1 MTTRDKVLEIRAE
14 EPNAQAADIARTVGV
29 TRERVRQILQQAGLP
44 TEVGGTRGRPRQKAA
59 LWSSRKRKANLIR
72 KRLESG
78 QPYREADGTIWFFV
92 TDLTAHRRLWGLAT
106 ITWGQVIVST
116 WAGAVKTGERIYPN
130 IDAAL
135 EAEV

>member
-1 MTTRDKVLEIRAE
+1 MTTRDKVLEIRAA

-92 TDLTAHRRLWGLAT
+92 ADLTPQ
-106 ITWGQVIVST
+106 WGQVIVST
-116 WAGAVKTGERIYPN
+116 WSGAVKTGERIYPD
-130 IDAAL
+130 IGAAL
-135 EAEV
+135 EVEV

>member
-92 TDLTAHRRLWGLAT
+92 TDLPPQ
-106 ITWGQVIVST
+106 WGQVIVST
-116 WAGAVKTGERIYPN
+116 WAGEVKTGERIYPN

-135 EAEV
+135 EAEI